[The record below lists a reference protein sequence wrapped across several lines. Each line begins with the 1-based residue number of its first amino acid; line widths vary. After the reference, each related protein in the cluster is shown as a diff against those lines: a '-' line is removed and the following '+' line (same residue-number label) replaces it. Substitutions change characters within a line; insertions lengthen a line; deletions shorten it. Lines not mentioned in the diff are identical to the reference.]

1 MQVFVRGPGNTTLV
15 VDVSAH
21 DTVLALKQLLWA
33 RLRIPVE
40 NMWLDSGGRVLHD
53 QLTLRESG
61 VYPEHTVWCH
71 IRAGNGR
78 HNILL
83 N

>member
-1 MQVFVRGPGNTTLV
+1 MQVFIRGPGNSTLV
-15 VDVSAH
+15 MDVRPH

-53 QLTLRESG
+53 QLTLRESRIQS
-61 VYPEHTVWCH
+61 EHTLWCH
-71 IRAGNGR
+71 IRVGNGLR
-78 HNILL
+78 SPMI
-83 N
+83 